1 MQKTYKAYINLFLVT
16 LIWGSTFPLHKAVL
30 TDEYTFPYLFIRFA
44 IAGIVS
50 LIIWRKQSFK
60 YGMILGVILGLGH
73 ALQTYGINFTDASKS
88 GFITSLHIPFT
99 PIISFLIEREKPNL
113 VQWICFPLSLL
124 GSYMLFGGIHGFNI
138 GDFLTFIGAILFAFH
153 IVLITKFSKI
163 VQETSLLAYQFIF
176 AALVNL
182 LLSFSSNWKLTQPII
197 VTTLYTSIIATAL
210 VNFVQVK
217 YQKVVGSNST
227 VLIFIGEPIFASLFS
242 FIFLKE
248 KFTTF
253 QLIGAILMIL
263 VILLTSF
270 SDKII
275 NHLVKPVSKIEQNNK
290 R

>member
-1 MQKTYKAYINLFLVT
+1 MQQKYKAYINLFLVT

-30 TDEYTFPYLFIRFA
+30 TDEYTFPYLFVRFF
-44 IAGIVS
+44 IAGIFS
-50 LIIWRKQSFK
+50 FIIWRKQSFK

-88 GFITSLHIPFT
+88 GFITSLYIPFT
-99 PIISFLIEREKPNL
+99 PIISFLIEKEKPNL
-113 VQWICFPLSLL
+113 IQWICFPLSLL
-124 GSYMLFGGIHGFNI
+124 GSYMLFGGISGFNF
-138 GDFLTFIGAILFAFH
+138 GDFLTFIGAVLFALH
-153 IVLITKFSKI
+153 IVLITKFSKK
-163 VQETSLLAYQFIF
+163 VQETSLLAYQFLF
-176 AALVNL
+176 AAVINL
-182 LLSFSSNWKLTQPII
+182 LLSFNSNWSLTN
-197 VTTLYTSIIATAL
+197 TIIATTL
-210 VNFVQVK
+210 

-248 KFTTF
+248 RFSYL

-275 NHLVKPVSKIEQNNK
+275 VHFTKPINTKEL
-290 R
+290 